1 MSERRLP
8 GAHIDK
14 PHGRS
19 VAEIVAN
26 LDAVD
31 LGGRR
36 VLCPEGQQA
45 VTTLMSFHLFVRGPM
60 SKIVF
65 VSLNTKDYT
74 VDTGSVL
81 KPDLV
86 SGAEG
91 PTGARSMRPSS
102 APAISTAALLRYR
115 HSKASQPEGGAN
127 QALPRR
133 GTEGSNPASSGR
145 ISYRGFGIYVLGDEA
160 ELAPSFRGFAVGA
173 AAERWRETLL

>member
-1 MSERRLP
+1 
-8 GAHIDK
+8 
-14 PHGRS
+14 
-19 VAEIVAN
+19 
-26 LDAVD
+26 
-31 LGGRR
+31 

-102 APAISTAALLRYR
+102 APAISTAAFLRYR